1 MSFANDIDFFSL
13 KPYHIKR
20 KQGEF
25 TYQIFLMGVIDLEV
39 HNLLI
44 SKLKR

>member
-25 TYQIFLMGVIDLEV
+25 TYQIFLMGLWFGSTQFKNI
-39 HNLLI
+39 
-44 SKLKR
+44 

>member
-25 TYQIFLMGVIDLEV
+25 TYQIFLMGL
-39 HNLLI
+39 
-44 SKLKR
+44 